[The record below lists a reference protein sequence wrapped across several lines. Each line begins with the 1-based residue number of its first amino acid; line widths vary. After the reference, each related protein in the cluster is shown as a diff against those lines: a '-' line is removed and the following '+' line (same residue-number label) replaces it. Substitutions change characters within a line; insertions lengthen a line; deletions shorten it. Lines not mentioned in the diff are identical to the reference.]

1 MIYMKSIKKHL
12 MEARFEASI
21 ASTQKIDNNVDWL
34 AYRYVQIEVKE
45 KTGEVTYQSFYT
57 IRNRYEE
64 R

>member
-1 MIYMKSIKKHL
+1 MKSVKGNL

-45 KTGEVTYQSFYT
+45 KTGEVIYQSFDT
-57 IRNRYEE
+57 LRNRHEE
-64 R
+64 Y

>member
-1 MIYMKSIKKHL
+1 MKSVKGNL

-45 KTGEVTYQSFYT
+45 KTGELNYPILYAA
-57 IRNRYEE
+57 RNRYEE

>member
-1 MIYMKSIKKHL
+1 MKSIKEHL

-34 AYRYVQIEVKE
+34 AYRYMYIEVKE
-45 KTGEVTYQSFYT
+45 KTGKVTYQSFEAL
-57 IRNRYEE
+57 RNRYEE

>member
-1 MIYMKSIKKHL
+1 

-45 KTGEVTYQSFYT
+45 KTGEVIYQSFDT
-57 IRNRYEE
+57 LRNRHEE
-64 R
+64 Y